1 MIILWEIIKFI
12 LNVLA
17 ITTVVDIILMGP
29 LLMHFEKKAKCNE
42 FFVRPRPETVKTE
55 NGTYFEFQG
64 EGGSA
69 GFSSAFVL
77 RHMGQAAK
85 GDEIFKE
92 VPYTYGKGVAFPKG
106 ITGFFKKRGIKM
118 TACMGNLAALQN
130 ELAHGNPVIVV
141 IRSFVGKSYLHFACI
156 TGYDEENI
164 YFADSIR
171 DWVNVDAA
179 KAPDGTELYY
189 NRIVPLVEFKKLWNT
204 SMLKMPF
211 YFNIYYRMKS
221 K

>member
-64 EGGSA
+64 EGGCA

-77 RHMGQAAK
+77 RHIGQAAK

-130 ELAHGNPVIVV
+130 ELARGNPVIVV

-189 NRIVPLVEFKKLWNT
+189 NRIVPLAEFKKLWNT

>member
-64 EGGSA
+64 EGGCA

-130 ELAHGNPVIVV
+130 ELARGNPVIVV

-204 SMLKMPF
+204 SMLNMPF

>member
-64 EGGSA
+64 EGGCA

-130 ELAHGNPVIVV
+130 ELARGNPVIVV

-164 YFADSIR
+164 YFVDSIR

-189 NRIVPLVEFKKLWNT
+189 NRIVPLAEFKKLWNT